1 MMVLVFMGLS
11 DTAGVVTN
19 IESVQPNPLDE
30 MKVFPNP
37 ATNNLTLVIPDMEA
51 TILNQLE
58 IAIFNNIGQQVKQ
71 ISGANDTQQID
82 ISELSAGIYHLTIAV
97 DGAMSGI
104 KFIKE

>member
-1 MMVLVFMGLS
+1 VKTLDCPLLSTATIEVNQELVTF
-11 DTAGVVTN
+11 
-19 IESVQPNPLDE
+19 E
-30 MKVFPNP
+30 VFPNP